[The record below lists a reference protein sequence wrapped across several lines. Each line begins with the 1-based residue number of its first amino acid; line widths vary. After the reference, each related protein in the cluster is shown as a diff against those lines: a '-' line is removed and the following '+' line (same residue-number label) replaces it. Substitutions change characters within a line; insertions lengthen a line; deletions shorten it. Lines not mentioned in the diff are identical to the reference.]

1 MSTNLQF
8 RLTSAGQA
16 AAWNASNTG
25 IALEL
30 THVQFGSGNRAPT
43 GTETALVTPQTYV
56 AIAAGNR
63 VAPNQIRLSA
73 MLTGTS
79 SFNIAEIGIWKGVPG
94 QPGSVLFAYW
104 SQASGVLGAKAPGV
118 DFIFTHDMVLSD
130 AVAAGSVT
138 VVADTNQSAMLA
150 LMAEH
155 ETKPDPHVG
164 YMLES
169 VFELTTVPTN
179 KIAPIICVTQPYF
192 RIMVWDGS
200 QYVRVPIVSP
210 NLTGTPTAP
219 TAPAGTNTTQIAT
232 TEFVTTATSGM
243 TIADASETVAGKI
256 EIATSAEVIAGTD
269 TARAITPAG
278 LRSALN
284 ASGSAP
290 VFTCRAWVNF
300 NGTGTVAIRASGN
313 VSSITDKGLGD
324 YRVNFTT
331 AMPDANYA
339 VALGFGA
346 LGANVTSQQIAMCYD
361 LKTTDASIWTQDSD
375 GSSAQDASLVCAAF
389 FR

>member
-1 MSTNLQF
+1 MSTNLKF

-43 GTETALVTPQTYV
+43 GTETALVTPQAYV

-104 SQASGVLGAKAPGV
+104 SQASGVLGAKAPSV

-169 VFELTTVPTN
+169 VLELTTVPAQ

-192 RIMVWDGS
+192 RMMVWDGS
-200 QYVRVPIVSP
+200 QYVRPPIVSP
-210 NLTGTPTAP
+210 NLTGVPTAP
-219 TAPAGTNTTQIAT
+219 TAAPGTNTEQIAN
-232 TEFVTTATSGM
+232 TEFVITEVTKAISAGYVKKTGDTMTGTLTIPNGTASGHAVNLGQFDNSLS
-243 TIADASETVAGKI
+243 TNGYQKLPSGLIIQWGRVA
-256 EIATSAEVIAGTD
+256 
-269 TARAITPAG
+269 
-278 LRSALN
+278 N
-284 ASGSAP
+284 ASRP
-290 VFTCRAWVNF
+290 VD
-300 NGTGTVAIRASGN
+300 GT
-313 VSSITDKGLGD
+313 
-324 YRVNFTT
+324 
-331 AMPDANYA
+331 
-339 VALGFGA
+339 ALGPISYPIAFPNAVLSVNAQMVGGEAIQPVLLDGYLFVKTVGLTSFNLFSGHSTSSTFNFG
-346 LGANVTSQQIAMCYD
+346 VYWIAIGY
-361 LKTTDASIWTQDSD
+361 
-375 GSSAQDASLVCAAF
+375 
-389 FR
+389 

>member
-1 MSTNLQF
+1 MSTNLKF

-43 GTETALVTPQTYV
+43 GTETALVTPRAYV

-94 QPGSVLFAYW
+94 QAGSVLFAYW

-169 VFELTTVPTN
+169 VLELTTVPAQ

-192 RIMVWDGS
+192 RVMVWDGS
-200 QYVRVPIVSP
+200 QYVRLPIVSP
-210 NLTGTPTAP
+210 NLTGMPTAP
-219 TAPAGTNTTQIAT
+219 TAPAGTNTEQLST
-232 TEFVTTATSGM
+232 TEFVIREVTTAVNGLGCVKKTGDTM
-243 TIADASETVAGKI
+243 T
-256 EIATSAEVIAGTD
+256 GTL
-269 TARAITPAG
+269 TIPNGT
-278 LRSALN
+278 
-284 ASGSAP
+284 ASGHAVNLGQFDNSLSTNGYQKLPSGLIIQWGYHSGSLDDVNALITYPVAFPTAVLSLVATAETNANSAAASF
-290 VFTCRAWVNF
+290 VGV
-300 NGTGTVAIRASGN
+300 GTQKVGASKFRIYG
-313 VSSITDKGLGD
+313 SGS
-324 YRVNFTT
+324 
-331 AMPDANYA
+331 YA
-339 VALGFGA
+339 V
-346 LGANVTSQQIAMCYD
+346 
-361 LKTTDASIWTQDSD
+361 TTGYSWMAI
-375 GSSAQDASLVCAAF
+375 GY
-389 FR
+389 